1 VLNKI
6 KLFGQRNKQLLGM
19 IGAIAFMF
27 LVLSLTVDNFMTWTN
42 ITNLLAQVAPIA
54 FMATGLTFV
63 LITGGMDIS
72 TPAVMAAS
80 SVLAVA
86 FITSF
91 EVITGIHLVLG
102 CIILLLAGG
111 FFGLINGVAIAKL
124 KMVPLVVTLSMMTV
138 ATGIATVLGG
148 ARGLPT
154 IPSTYANFFN
164 KYTIIAMLIV
174 IPGLLD
180 LLLTGTAFGRKV
192 YYIGNKEE
200 TAKVSGIKTDHVIL
214 KVYILC
220 GVCAALA
227 GIVNV
232 AQISTARASMGPQSQ
247 ILDVVSA
254 AVIGGVS
261 VHGGKGRIRDAVLGA
276 LLIVGINNVMNLI
289 GVSDYYTTLIK
300 GSIIIIAMG
309 LESFRNYYASRTRV
323 GGSNTYIKRIKDRMM
338 GIESSSHYRTSRK
351 RA

>member
-1 VLNKI
+1 MNKI

-19 IGAIAFMF
+19 VGAIVVMLA
-27 LVLSLTVDNFMTWTN
+27 VLSLTVDNFMTWTN

-54 FMATGLTFV
+54 FMATGITFV

-72 TPAVMAAS
+72 GPAVMAAS

-86 FITSF
+86 FMTSF
-91 EVITGIHLVLG
+91 EVVTGIHLVMG
-102 CIILLLAGG
+102 CIVLLLAGG
-111 FFGLINGVAIAKL
+111 IFGLINGIAIAKF

-164 KYTIIAMLIV
+164 KYTII
-174 IPGLLD
+174 GLLILVPWILD
-180 LLLTGTAFGRKV
+180 FILKGTSFGRKV

-200 TAKVSGIKTDHVIL
+200 TAKVSGINTESVL
-214 KVYILC
+214 VKVYILC
-220 GVCAALA
+220 GACAALA
-227 GIVNV
+227 GIANV
-232 AQISTARASMGPQSQ
+232 AIISTARASMGPQSQ

-261 VHGGKGRIRDAVLGA
+261 VHGGKGRVRNAVLGA
-276 LLIVGINNVMNLI
+276 FLIVGINNVMNLI

-300 GSIIIIAMG
+300 GSIIIV
-309 LESFRNYYASRTRV
+309 T
-323 GGSNTYIKRIKDRMM
+323 M
-338 GIESSSHYRTSRK
+338 GIESFRSYYSSRK